1 MTEAALATLLILC
14 GALALRPEYA
24 HVRAPVRRERWM
36 TSNNRVTET
45 THVSPQALATYRELI
60 RPILDGV
67 GGIRLEL
74 GSNVTV
80 GINQDGTLDFIVLE
94 VARESKLDAPPLQP
108 DRNLLPEEL
117 RDYSNIYDGVF
128 ADQGDD

>member
-1 MTEAALATLLILC
+1 
-14 GALALRPEYA
+14 
-24 HVRAPVRRERWM
+24 M
-36 TSNNRVTET
+36 TSNNTIHEPFT
-45 THVSPQALATYRELI
+45 VSPEALAAYRELI

-94 VARESKLDAPPLQP
+94 VARESKLNVAPLQP